1 MKCSLDLNLDSTFR
15 HMMKLTPKEKE
26 QWDEKLPYLIINE
39 ASHTISF
46 PYESCEVE
54 DGFWEIECSKI
65 GLFDNKSN

>member
-1 MKCSLDLNLDSTFR
+1 
-15 HMMKLTPKEKE
+15 MMKLTTKEKE
-26 QWDEKLPYLIINE
+26 QWDEKLPHLIINE

-65 GLFDNKSN
+65 EIF